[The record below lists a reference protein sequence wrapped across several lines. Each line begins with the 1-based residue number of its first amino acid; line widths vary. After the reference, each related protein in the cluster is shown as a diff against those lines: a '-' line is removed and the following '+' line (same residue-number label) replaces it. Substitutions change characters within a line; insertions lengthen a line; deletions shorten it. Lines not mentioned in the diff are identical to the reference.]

1 MNRSSLKQQAKA
13 QIRGKIGILFVIHLI
28 IAVLSL
34 ASGLL
39 PVAGWLIVTPAFS
52 LSSTMIYL
60 HLGRGETKVGDAFS
74 GFGDF
79 WAAFK
84 VDFLTTLFTIL
95 WSLLFLIPGII
106 KAISYSLSMYVLAE
120 NPGMSASECID
131 RSKKLTDGHKAD
143 LFVLALSFIGWG
155 ILVALTFGIASIYVT
170 PYLEATFANAY
181 RALKADTVRHD
192 DHDELLT
199 IEAY

>member
-1 MNRSSLKQQAKA
+1 MNRSQLKQQAKA
-13 QIRGKIGILFVIHLI
+13 QIKGKIGILFIINLI

-34 ASGLL
+34 AAGLL
-39 PVAGWLIVTPAFS
+39 PVVGWLIVTPAFS
-52 LSSTMIYL
+52 LSSTMIFL

-84 VDFLTTLFTIL
+84 VNFLTTLFTIL
-95 WSLLFLIPGII
+95 WSLLFFIPGII
-106 KAISYSLSMYVLAE
+106 KAISYSMSMYVLAE
-120 NPGMSASECID
+120 NKGMSASACID
-131 RSKKLTDGHKAD
+131 RSKELTKGHKWE

-155 ILVALTFGIASIYVT
+155 LLVAVTFGIASIYVT

-181 RALKADTVRHD
+181 RALKADAVRND
-192 DHDELLT
+192 YHDELLT